1 MKSETKLKVGLVL
14 IFCLF
19 LGGGMY
25 VIKGMVKDLNAR
37 DITRFMAEP
46 AASYEASEDAVKKAV
61 ERYQQGIGPARLLA
75 RPDSSSVLLVFDG
88 LPSKTDTERLL
99 AVLRSHQVKALFFV
113 EGENA
118 AMDKELVRKIK
129 GEGHLL
135 GNFTFHGQAQA
146 ETLPIAKFMAEAVAA
161 QTALTDLT
169 GSAPQ
174 YMRAPRTKVTA
185 DLLVRTAAAGL
196 PVYVDTPLLFY
207 PSQMA
212 TKDNV
217 KTFALGVG
225 GGASLPW
232 KAAFPSWADL
242 KSPRSKPGKM
252 GPSSTRPQSRTVP
265 KKRLRT
271 GPV

>member
-1 MKSETKLKVGLVL
+1 
-14 IFCLF
+14 
-19 LGGGMY
+19 
-25 VIKGMVKDLNAR
+25 
-37 DITRFMAEP
+37 
-46 AASYEASEDAVKKAV
+46 
-61 ERYQQGIGPARLLA
+61 
-75 RPDSSSVLLVFDG
+75 
-88 LPSKTDTERLL
+88 
-99 AVLRSHQVKALFFV
+99 
-113 EGENA
+113 
-118 AMDKELVRKIK
+118 MDKELVRKIK

-146 ETLPIAKFMAEAVAA
+146 ETLPLAKFMAEAVAA

-232 KAAFPSWADL
+232 KAAFPSRADL
-242 KSPRSKPGKM
+242 KAQGPNREKWAHRAPAHSQ
-252 GPSSTRPQSRTVP
+252 GPSRKSGFGRGQFSGKSRG
-265 KKRLRT
+265 LD
-271 GPV
+271 

>member
-1 MKSETKLKVGLVL
+1 M
-14 IFCLF
+14 
-19 LGGGMY
+19 
-25 VIKGMVKDLNAR
+25 
-37 DITRFMAEP
+37 
-46 AASYEASEDAVKKAV
+46 
-61 ERYQQGIGPARLLA
+61 
-75 RPDSSSVLLVFDG
+75 
-88 LPSKTDTERLL
+88 
-99 AVLRSHQVKALFFV
+99 KALFFV

-146 ETLPIAKFMAEAVAA
+146 ETLPLAKFMAEAVAA

-225 GGASLPW
+225 GGSILAVESGVPVVGGP
-232 KAAFPSWADL
+232 K
-242 KSPRSKPGKM
+242 KPKVQTGKM

-265 KKRLRT
+265 KSGFGRGQFSGKSRGLD
-271 GPV
+271 